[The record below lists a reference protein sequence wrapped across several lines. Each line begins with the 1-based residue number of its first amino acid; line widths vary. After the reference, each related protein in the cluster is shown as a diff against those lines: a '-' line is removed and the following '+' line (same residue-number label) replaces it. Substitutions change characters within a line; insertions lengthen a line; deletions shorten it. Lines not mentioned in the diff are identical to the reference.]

1 MRKDILENILCTDMT
16 KHGAI
21 QSDIK
26 ALNETI
32 PEDRDLTGKN
42 KRTLVKAL
50 VHASDISNVSRPFDI
65 AKNWSERTVK
75 EFFFQGDKE
84 RALGLDISMLCD
96 RHTTNFAKS
105 QIGFVQFMV
114 LPYYSS
120 ISQLVPKLNG
130 SVDVMK
136 SNVETYKGLV
146 DEYDEYMKDGNKM
159 L

>member
-1 MRKDILENILCTDMT
+1 
-16 KHGAI
+16 
-21 QSDIK
+21 
-26 ALNETI
+26 
-32 PEDRDLTGKN
+32 
-42 KRTLVKAL
+42 
-50 VHASDISNVSRPFDI
+50 
-65 AKNWSERTVK
+65 
-75 EFFFQGDKE
+75 
-84 RALGLDISMLCD
+84 MLCD

-130 SVDVMK
+130 SEDVMK